1 MNYYTL
7 NDYHLQKI
15 WFFFFIFPEQWMV
28 PVRMEN
34 TLYVHNVRNIQ
45 DWLDTSN
52 VSVFK
57 QQVASSS
64 STFTSWICFYKKIV
78 ATFGENHSQL
88 GHYDHHGHHH
98 ECNSFHFSFSFL
110 PPNFVWTRVAMI
122 LSLSLSLS
130 LLLSHSLKHTHSYT
144 SVVFKHCFSA
154 VHFIFQRKFEK
165 SSATKFIRLWNL
177 PRSVCHFN
185 SFIYHY
191 CYER

>member
-15 WFFFFIFPEQWMV
+15 WFFFAIFPEQWMV

-78 ATFGENHSQL
+78 ATCGENHSQL

-122 LSLSLSLS
+122 LSLSLSPS
-130 LLLSHSLKHTHSYT
+130 LPFVKAHTLIHFSCIQT
-144 SVVFKHCFSA
+144 LFQCSPFHFPKEIWKVFG
-154 VHFIFQRKFEK
+154 
-165 SSATKFIRLWNL
+165 N
-177 PRSVCHFN
+177 
-185 SFIYHY
+185 
-191 CYER
+191 